1 MPHRCHLI
9 PGVKPDSPQKC
20 EWSVKSNPMT
30 QKCKSAGVKRCAA
43 PLSHPSSEWQ
53 WRQKIY
59 QITPWVSSETL
70 PTVVP
75 GLRLSIGAPL
85 LFNHTWR
92 FWVSR
97 ISHAECSTCAHKA
110 FFFFFFFNVTW
121 NVIICGKKL
130 FWFRSDKACLTGYLG
145 MRVQRWHG
153 PWIILGRGGGPQ
165 REVVPRSGSRVWVCA
180 RARCRLRQRW
190 NDQHVILRPWRS
202 HKSQQRMSRAHAH
215 KKKEVLEHPH
225 SPRR

>member
-1 MPHRCHLI
+1 MQKRRCKEVRGALI
-9 PGVKPDSPQKC
+9 SSIIRVTVKAK
-20 EWSVKSNPMT
+20 
-30 QKCKSAGVKRCAA
+30 
-43 PLSHPSSEWQ
+43 
-53 WRQKIY
+53 KIY
-59 QITPWVSSETL
+59 LITPWVSSETL

-97 ISHAECSTCAHKA
+97 LSHAECSTCAHKA

-121 NVIICGKKL
+121 NVIICGNKL

-215 KKKEVLEHPH
+215 KKKKCLSIRTPQEGKTLA
-225 SPRR
+225 STRFLLLFIIFNRSFLALF